1 MRALSLCAAEQSVD
15 PVPLS
20 CQTSN
25 EAHQEAK
32 GGGGICCDQG
42 TGEASEERW
51 QFSIALKGGLGLE
64 FIEEGQV

>member
-42 TGEASEERW
+42 TGEASGER
-51 QFSIALKGGLGLE
+51 
-64 FIEEGQV
+64 